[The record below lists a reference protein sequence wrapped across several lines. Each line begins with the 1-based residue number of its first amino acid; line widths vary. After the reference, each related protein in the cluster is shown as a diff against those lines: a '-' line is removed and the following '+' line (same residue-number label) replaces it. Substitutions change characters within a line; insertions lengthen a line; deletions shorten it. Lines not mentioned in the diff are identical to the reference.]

1 MGKKLLVQRRGRGG
15 LMYKSPS
22 HRHYGDIKY
31 PNTSSW
37 EGRVVK
43 LLRDPGHY
51 APVAQVRMNDD
62 TIVNF
67 IAHSGMFIGQKI
79 QGGKDAVPIEG
90 NTLPLGLIP
99 DGALVYNVEVRPG
112 SGGNLSRTPGAFCTV
127 VSHGE
132 NVTIKL
138 PSGKLMDIKPSC
150 LATIGVVGGGGRN
163 AKPFLKAGKKIHA
176 YQSRA
181 KRPFSVRGV
190 AMNAV
195 NHPHGGGNHQHVGR
209 PSTVGRNT
217 PPGRKVG
224 RISPKRKVRKNA

>member
-67 IAHSGMFIGQKI
+67 IAHSGMFVGQKI

-138 PSGKLMDIKPSC
+138 
-150 LATIGVVGGGGRN
+150 
-163 AKPFLKAGKKIHA
+163 
-176 YQSRA
+176 
-181 KRPFSVRGV
+181 
-190 AMNAV
+190 
-195 NHPHGGGNHQHVGR
+195 
-209 PSTVGRNT
+209 
-217 PPGRKVG
+217 
-224 RISPKRKVRKNA
+224 